1 LFYGNNIEYCNIFDH
16 YKQKRTHAAKHKG
29 PIHKTITMQK
39 YNIAD
44 FIGEFERNSTSPNT
58 FYSASM
64 DMSIV
69 LRCRANPQVG
79 KMPNYLVYRKGKG
92 KAHYMS
98 ALWSFNSTT
107 KGAFEYIITDTQ
119 GAKAIVEIDMFI
131 LRIKK
136 P

>member
-1 LFYGNNIEYCNIFDH
+1 MPQNIKVQFI
-16 YKQKRTHAAKHKG
+16 KLLQ
-29 PIHKTITMQK
+29 MQK

-44 FIGEFERNSTSPNT
+44 FFGEFERNSTSPNT

-79 KMPNYLVYRKGKG
+79 QMPNFLVYRKGKE

-98 ALWSFNSTT
+98 ALWSSNNTS
-107 KGAFEYIITDTQ
+107 KGVFEYIITDTQ
-119 GAKAIVEIDMFI
+119 GTQAIVEIDMFT
-131 LRIKK
+131 LKIKK

>member
-1 LFYGNNIEYCNIFDH
+1 MPQNIKVQFI
-16 YKQKRTHAAKHKG
+16 KLLQ
-29 PIHKTITMQK
+29 MQK

-44 FIGEFERNSTSPNT
+44 FFGEFERNSTSPNT

-69 LRCRANPQVG
+69 LRCRANPQEG
-79 KMPNYLVYRKGKG
+79 QMPNYLVYRKAKE

-98 ALWSFNSTT
+98 ALWNSKSTTTT

-119 GAKAIVEIDMFI
+119 GAKAIVEIDMFT

>member
-1 LFYGNNIEYCNIFDH
+1 MGTILNTAIYLTIIN
-16 YKQKRTHAAKHKG
+16 RKG
-29 PIHKTITMQK
+29 PMPQNIKVQFIKLLQMQK

-44 FIGEFERNSTSPNT
+44 FFGEFERNSDSPNT
-58 FYSASM
+58 FHSQAIDTSV
-64 DMSIV
+64 I
-69 LRCRANPQVG
+69 LRCRPQPQPTQT
-79 KMPNYLVYRKGKG
+79 PNYLVYRKGKG

>member
-1 LFYGNNIEYCNIFDH
+1 VDRIEYQNIFDF

-58 FYSASM
+58 FTSQPIDTSV
-64 DMSIV
+64 I
-69 LRCRANPQVG
+69 LRVRVNPQPHQT
-79 KMPNYLVYRKGKG
+79 KYYLVYRKGTG
-92 KAHYMS
+92 KAHYLS
-98 ALWSFNSTT
+98 ALWSSSNTAKS
-107 KGAFEYIITDTQ
+107 GLNVYVITDTQ
-119 GAKAIVEIDMFI
+119 GAKGIVEIDLYC